1 MVLTQ
6 LEARV
11 APGQWEVLKQSYH
24 NVTRQVPPTIY
35 QTYLVQDGTD
45 KELWRILTVW
55 HSRQALQEYRASV
68 ETPAGV
74 LMFREA
80 GAEPTLSIFDV
91 IDHASGD

>member
-11 APGQWEVLKQSYH
+11 APEQWEVLKQSYH
-24 NVTRQVPPTIY
+24 NTTRQVPSTIY

-55 HSRQALQEYRASV
+55 HSHQALQEYRASV
-68 ETPAGV
+68 DTPAGV